1 MYAKYRITPPYAE
14 LSFHGS
20 TTTSSSAGEHKVWHG
35 STAPA
40 GPVRQQSAGAS
51 EHSQEDCIGGY
62 GAFLDSLLATRRGV
76 DRRSE
81 PAAPP
86 GHRQGA
92 PGRGRRGRDRKCCAE
107 PRSRRAHRAG
117 DAVLTARSGHGPLLG
132 LARNAFANTRA
143 GFLAHEADPR
153 VG

>member
-51 EHSQEDCIGGY
+51 EHSQEECIGGY
-62 GAFLDSLLATRRGV
+62 GGFLDSLLGTGRGV
-76 DRRSE
+76 GRRSE
-81 PAAPP
+81 PAA
-86 GHRQGA
+86 A
-92 PGRGRRGRDRKCCAE
+92 PGKWPGCSGLGARWRNDTLM
-107 PRSRRAHRAG
+107 SR
-117 DAVLTARSGHGPLLG
+117 TA
-132 LARNAFANTRA
+132 A
-143 GFLAHEADPR
+143 
-153 VG
+153 